1 MDINLFKTFLEI
13 ARSGSFISA
22 SERLNVTQ
30 TTVTARVKN
39 LEEQLGCKLFIRN
52 KSGAR
57 LTENGQ
63 RFISHASQMVQT
75 WESAKRDLPLPDGSD
90 GLITLGAETSLW
102 NPLFLN
108 WIRLIKASNQN
119 LTVKSLVLDT
129 KHIHEQL
136 EAGIMDAALVHQP
149 DYWPGLQVIEILEE
163 KLICIRSVVSA
174 DPYIF
179 VDWGED
185 FRTQHDIVLPD
196 KARSEITMNLGPL
209 ALFYLLEHGGS
220 GYFRTRVVQRY
231 LAEGSVERVPQSP
244 EFSYP
249 VYLVYPKNKI
259 NERLEAVIELVKI
272 SAAEPGNWSQIQE
285 KEVESY

>member
-1 MDINLFKTFLEI
+1 MDINLFRTFLEI

-30 TTVTARVKN
+30 TTVTARIKN

-63 RFISHASQMVQT
+63 RFIGHASQMVQT
-75 WESAKRDLPLPDGSD
+75 WESAKRDLPLPEGSE
-90 GLITLGAETSLW
+90 GLITIGGETSLW

-108 WIRLIKASNQN
+108 WLAAIRQCFPN
-119 LTVKSLVLDT
+119 LVTRSMVLDT
-129 KHIHEQL
+129 KHLHDQL
-136 EAGIMDAALVHQP
+136 EAGVMDAALVHQP
-149 DYWPGLQVIEILEE
+149 DYWPGMQVLEILEE
-163 KLICIRSVVSA
+163 KLIHVRSTKRTG
-174 DPYIF
+174 PYIL

-185 FRTQHDIVLPD
+185 FRTQHDILLPD
-196 KARSEITMNLGPL
+196 QSKAAMSINLGPL

-220 GYFRTRVVQRY
+220 GYFRTRVVQKY
-231 LAEGSVERVPQSP
+231 LEEGMVEIVPQSP

-249 VYLVYPKNKI
+249 IYLVYPRNKYD
-259 NERLEAVIELVKI
+259 EQLAAVIELLKKAARE
-272 SAAEPGNWSQIQE
+272 SANWSQHQE
-285 KEVESY
+285 LDM

>member
-1 MDINLFKTFLEI
+1 MDIHLLKTFLEI

-30 TTVTARVKN
+30 TTVTARIKN

-52 KSGAR
+52 KRGAR

-63 RFISHASQMVQT
+63 RFVGHASQMVQT
-75 WESAKRDLPLPDGSD
+75 WESAKRDLPLPEGSE
-90 GLITLGAETSLW
+90 GLLTIGAETSLW

-108 WIRLIKASNQN
+108 WITSIQAAYTN
-119 LTVKSLVLDT
+119 LTVRALVLDT
-129 KHIHEQL
+129 KHLHEQL

-149 DYWPGLQVIEILEE
+149 DYWPGLQVLEILEE
-163 KLICIRSVVSA
+163 KLIYVRAVRSA
-174 DPYIF
+174 EPYLF

-196 KARSEITMNLGPL
+196 KAKSAITMNLGPL

-231 LAEGSVERVPQSP
+231 LAEGILERVPQSP

-249 VYLVYPKNKI
+249 VYLVYPRNKI
-259 NERLEAVIELVKI
+259 TPRLEAIIELLKRDAGE
-272 SAAEPGNWSQIQE
+272 STNWSQHQE
-285 KEVESY
+285 RMAP